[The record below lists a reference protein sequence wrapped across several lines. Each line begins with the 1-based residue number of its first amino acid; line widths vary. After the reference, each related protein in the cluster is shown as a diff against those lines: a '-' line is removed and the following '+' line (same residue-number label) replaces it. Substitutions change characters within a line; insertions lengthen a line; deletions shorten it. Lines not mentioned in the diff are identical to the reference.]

1 MVKKQSTSSGAN
13 KKRIAATQHGR
24 QTRPNIP
31 TAQMEALV
39 ADEESQP
46 VSAEYSRNKDLDPQ
60 LMWHGKDDENAER
73 LRVEAVP
80 IYVQEKIKPLAII
93 EYLRRQTA
101 ADRVAQGH
109 VSGDLFGDFNGL
121 PENARVEFY
130 KHAQKWTNRMIL
142 GDSLLVM
149 ASLAHKEGLK
159 GKVQCIYM
167 DPPYG
172 IKFSSN
178 WQPSTKS
185 NTVGEKDETHEP
197 EMIQAFRD
205 TWKNGV
211 HSYLSY
217 LRDRLIVSRDLLTE
231 SGSVFVQISDDNA
244 HLVRCLMDEVFGQE
258 NFVRQISFRKNS
270 PLSFNELPRVHDII
284 IWYAKNKEKK
294 KSYYLFTDKSSLSSW
309 FSLAQLEN
317 GKIKSVKNL
326 TNEEI
331 QNSKIKYIA
340 TADLKSSGYTKS
352 CTYDF
357 DFHGKIIPLQ
367 KKSWRTHR
375 LGMARLIMADRL
387 YETSGK
393 IPRFKQYYNDF
404 SMQPIDSMWNDTS
417 AASNMVYIVQTNE
430 QVIQRCILMTTDP
443 GDLVLD
449 PTCGSGTTAFVAEKW
464 GRRWITTDTSR
475 VALTLARARIMGANY
490 PYYLMQDSEEGAAKE
505 AKISGQPTAQ
515 TTFNNDVRHG
525 FVYEKSPHITL
536 GDIANNKEI
545 DTIWEKWQ
553 KTLSPLREKLNKLA
567 GESWQEW
574 EIPHEPA
581 QEWSKEI
588 KQTHADWQKSRR
600 SRQQEI
606 DQSIAQNA
614 KSEYL
619 VDRPYQANNAVRVSG
634 AFTMESLSPHRIVPP
649 ESLPTD
655 AGMTQPKK
663 ASPKSEREN
672 EARFLDVVRENLQQA
687 GVSNTRQGE
696 KLEFVEIDVW
706 GGGRHIQF
714 AGKYEEK
721 GKEKKA
727 AICIGPEYGT
737 VSRQLLRQAAQEAAD
752 MFDMLVVLGFA
763 FEAFADDDLVHVGR
777 FPVLRAR
784 MHNDLHMADRLSAGN
799 KKEMVNLFVSFGEP
813 DIRLR
818 ASAAG
823 DEMYEVE
830 ILGVDIFNPRTGDV
844 RASDA
849 ADIACW
855 MIDTDYN
862 EESFFVR
869 HAYFCGGGKDPY
881 KSLKTA
887 LQADIN
893 KEAWDSLH
901 RTTSRPFPKPKT
913 GYIAVKAINHYGDE
927 VIKVLDIKEAQE
939 C

>member
-1 MVKKQSTSSGAN
+1 MVKKQSTKKNSGAN
-13 KKRIAATQHGR
+13 KKRITATQHGE

-39 ADEESQP
+39 ADEESHP

-73 LRVEAVP
+73 LRVAAVP

-93 EYLRRQTA
+93 EDLRRQTA
-101 ADRVAQGH
+101 ADRMAQGH

-130 KHAQKWTNRMIL
+130 KHAHKWTNRMIL

-149 ASLAHKEGLK
+149 TSLAHKERLK

-172 IKFSSN
+172 IKFASN

-185 NTVGEKDETHEP
+185 TAVSEKDETHEP

-231 SGSVFVQISDDNA
+231 SGSVFVQISDKNV
-244 HLVRCLMDEVFGQE
+244 HIVRNLMDEIFGDKQ
-258 NFVRQISFRKNS
+258 FVGQIILRTRNTSTKKYLASLN
-270 PLSFNELPRVHDII
+270 DYI
-284 IWYAKNKEKK
+284 IWYCKDIDSLKFRRIFNEKTLDTRRFGFINTENE
-294 KSYYLFTDKSSLSSW
+294 S
-309 FSLAQLEN
+309 AQRYR
-317 GKIKSVKNL
+317 S
-326 TNEEI
+326 
-331 QNSKIKYIA
+331 
-340 TADLKSSGYTKS
+340 
-352 CTYDF
+352 
-357 DFHGKIIPLQ
+357 IPLA
-367 KKSWRTHR
+367 S
-375 LGMARLIMADRL
+375 
-387 YETSGK
+387 TSGGATSNKPFSYCGKEYLPPMSRGWRCTMSGLERLAKASRIILQTSTVSYKYFYSDFLFSVIGNIWEEHLFEANK
-393 IPRFKQYYNDF
+393 IY
-404 SMQPIDSMWNDTS
+404 
-417 AASNMVYIVQTNE
+417 AVQTAKKA
-430 QVIQRCILMTTDP
+430 IQRCILMATDP
-443 GDLVLD
+443 GDLVYD
-449 PTCGSGTTAFVAEKW
+449 PTCGSGTTAFVAEQW

-490 PYYLMQDSEEGAAKE
+490 PHYLLQDSAEGAAKE
-505 AKISGQPTAQ
+505 AEISGQPTAQ
-515 TTFNNDVRHG
+515 TTFSNDVRHG
-525 FVYEKSPHITL
+525 FVYERAPHITL

-777 FPVLRAR
+777 LPVLRAR

-813 DIRLR
+813 DIQLR

>member
-1 MVKKQSTSSGAN
+1 MVKKQSTKKNGGAN
-13 KKRIAATQHGR
+13 KKRIVATQHGR

-31 TAQMEALV
+31 TAQMEALM

-46 VSAEYSRNKDLDPQ
+46 LSVAYPRNKDLDPQ

-93 EYLRRQTA
+93 EDLRRQTA
-101 ADRVAQGH
+101 ADRVAKGE
-109 VSGDLFGDFNGL
+109 VKVGGDLFGDFNGL

-130 KHAQKWTNRMIL
+130 KHVQKWANRMIL

-178 WQPSTKS
+178 WQPSTQS
-185 NTVGEKDETHEP
+185 TAVGEKDETHEP

-205 TWKNGV
+205 TWKNGI

-231 SGSVFVQISDDNA
+231 SGSVFVQISDKNV
-244 HLVRCLMDEVFGQE
+244 HIVRNIMDEVFGARQ
-258 NFVRQISFRKNS
+258 FVGEIILRTRSTSTSKY
-270 PLSFNELPRVHDII
+270 LSSLNDYI
-284 IWYAKNKEKK
+284 IWYAKD
-294 KSYYLFTDKSSLSSW
+294 FDSLKFRQIYS
-309 FSLAQLEN
+309 E
-317 GKIKSVKNL
+317 KNL
-326 TNEEI
+326 EAKRFRFSQEDSNGIVKHYTTSALVATSGGEASRQPFSFQGNKHTPIMSRGWRCTMEGLKRLAKANRITEQGKSIYYKYFYDDFSVSVINNLWEQISEI
-331 QNSKIKYIA
+331 SKIY
-340 TADLKSSGYTKS
+340 
-352 CTYDF
+352 
-357 DFHGKIIPLQ
+357 
-367 KKSWRTHR
+367 
-375 LGMARLIMADRL
+375 
-387 YETSGK
+387 
-393 IPRFKQYYNDF
+393 
-404 SMQPIDSMWNDTS
+404 
-417 AASNMVYIVQTNE
+417 VVQTGE
-430 QVIQRCILMTTDP
+430 KAIQRCILMATDP

-449 PTCGSGTTAFVAEKW
+449 PTCGSGTTAAVAEKW

-475 VALTLARARIMGANY
+475 VALTLARARLMGAQY

-505 AKISGQPTAQ
+505 AEVSGQPAAKQ
-515 TTFNNDVRHG
+515 HFGNDARHG
-525 FVYEKSPHITL
+525 FVYKKVPHITL

-553 KTLSPLREKLNKLA
+553 KTLSPLRKKLNKLA